1 MNPIHLAKLTPC
13 LGLAVAFT
21 LLSGCA
27 VNQHTDDKN
36 DPLEGFNRAMYGFN
50 ETVDKALIKPLAVGY
65 ETAIPQPA
73 RTGVGN
79 FFNNLAY
86 PIVIINSFLQGKFEQ
101 GAEDL
106 QRFIYNS
113 TFGLAGLIDIATP
126 MGLEA
131 NNEDFGQTFGYWGFG
146 RGYYLVLPFFGPSTV
161 RDGIG
166 LYVDAQFDLLQHHS
180 DVAERNQL
188 WAIKIIDRRARF
200 LGAERVLEAAAL
212 DPYVFTREA
221 YLQRRDS
228 LIRDGVAAPREE
240 DDDDDEEAFDP
251 GAKHLIAP

>member
-1 MNPIHLAKLTPC
+1 MNHIHLAKLASC
-13 LGLAVAFT
+13 LGFAAAVM
-21 LLSGCA
+21 LLPGCA
-27 VNQHTDDKN
+27 VNQHTDDKR
-36 DPLEGFNRAMYGFN
+36 DPLEGFNRTMYSFN

-65 ETAIPQPA
+65 EAAVPQPA

-101 GAEDL
+101 GAEDI

-113 TFGLAGLIDIATP
+113 TFGLLGLIDIATP

-131 NNEDFGQTFGYWGFG
+131 HNEDLGQTLGYWGVGEGF
-146 RGYYLVLPFFGPSTV
+146 YVVLPLFGPSTL
-161 RDGIG
+161 RDGIA
-166 LYVDAQFDLLQHHS
+166 LYGDAQVDLLNSHS

-188 WAIKIIDRRARF
+188 WGLKIIDRRARF
-200 LGAERVLEAAAL
+200 LGAQRILEAAAL

-221 YLQRRDS
+221 YLQRRGS
-228 LIRDGVAAPREE
+228 LIRDGAAAPDEE
-240 DDDDDEEAFDP
+240 DDADEAFDP
-251 GAKHLIAP
+251 GVKQLIAPN